1 MTDLQ
6 RENEQ
11 LRQLI
16 RDILP
21 CYRFS
26 DCCGMPCQN
35 EGELYASCPKDIEQ
49 RVKALGIEGK

>member
-6 RENEQ
+6 SENEQ

-16 RDILP
+16 RDMLP
-21 CYRFS
+21 CYRWS
-26 DCCGMPCQN
+26 DCGCLPCQN
-35 EGELYASCPKDIEQ
+35 EGELYEKCPKDIIQ